1 MEGARRTRLQAS
13 ALLVITFVVGGLV
26 GAVSDRAV
34 SVRASQTP
42 EESVRDSS
50 SRDDRSHR
58 SSSGRRNSS
67 ILLEPGVLDQL
78 GVTAEQRERIEAILD
93 KRDQQNRQLFNSIK
107 PRMDTIM
114 QSTRTE
120 LQAQLTE
127 EQRTKL
133 SQIIKERHERW
144 KAQRDR
150 NRSSD
155 GKPRTDSAKQSTE
168 K

>member
-13 ALLVITFVVGGLV
+13 ALLVVTFVVGGLV
-26 GAVSDRAV
+26 GAVSSRAV
-34 SVRASQTP
+34 NARELQTT
-42 EESVRDSS
+42 EEAVRDSS
-50 SRDDRSHR
+50 RDGGSHR
-58 SSSGRRNSS
+58 NNGGRRNSS

-78 GVTAEQRERIEAILD
+78 SVTAEQRERIEAILA
-93 KRDQQNRQLFNSIK
+93 KRDQQNRQLFNSIR

-120 LQAQLTE
+120 LQAQLTA